1 MTMHHS
7 PRAAIPIICLALLL
21 GGCVC
26 LTSCVTGPQRAIFES
41 GSALETRSQQTR
53 VLDTKDPNAALR
65 AVISTLQDLGFVID
79 RADAALGSVSATKLE
94 RYQVRMTVTVRAR
107 DSGGLLVRAN
117 ADYSEPASGKTAL
130 PVDDPVA
137 YQDFFQALERSVFLA
152 TQHAE

>member
-7 PRAAIPIICLALLL
+7 PRAAVAILCLALLL

-26 LTSCVTGPQRAIFES
+26 LTGCVTGPQGAIFET

-53 VLDTKDPNAALR
+53 VLDTSDSNAAMR

-79 RADAALGSVSATKLE
+79 RADAALGSVSATKLA
-94 RYQVRMTVTVRAR
+94 RYQVRMTVTVRSR
-107 DSGGLLVRAN
+107 DAGGLLVRAN

-130 PVDDPVA
+130 PIDDPVA
-137 YQDFFQALERSVFLA
+137 YQDFFQALERSAFLA
-152 TQHAE
+152 TQRAE